1 MIMRA
6 LTPAGDWT
14 FGKGL
19 ADYTQAEAAVEENI
33 LTWLQ
38 SWVNN
43 CFFALKDGVDWQNLL
58 DVGQAAN
65 LEESIRANILNL
77 YGVVGINSLDV
88 DFDTR
93 ARHITLTAAIQ
104 TIYSQSFQL
113 ELSQIS
119 GVSNG

>member
-6 LTPAGDWT
+6 ITPSGDWT

-19 ADYTQAEAAVEENI
+19 ADYNQAEMAVEENI

-65 LEESIRANILNL
+65 LEDSIRANILQR
-77 YGVVGINSLDV
+77 YGVVGVNRMAAR
-88 DFDTR
+88 FDPR
-93 ARHITLTAAIQ
+93 SRHISITANIT

>member
-6 LTPAGDWT
+6 LTSDGDWS

-19 ADYTQAEAAVEENI
+19 ADYNQAEPAVEENI

-65 LEESIRANILNL
+65 LVDSLRANILQR
-77 YGVVGINSLDV
+77 YGVVGVNSMDV
-88 DFDTR
+88 RFDRRT
-93 ARHITLTAAIQ
+93 RHIAITANIT

-113 ELSQIS
+113 ELTQIS